1 MERYSHADCSFSAY
15 FGGKKVAKQ
24 GLSCIVQG
32 RQNVKDCALGN
43 NVVLEALFVEMGYLE
58 K

>member
-1 MERYSHADCSFSAY
+1 MERHSHPDGSFSAY
-15 FGGKKVAKQ
+15 FGSNKVAKQ
-24 GLSCIVQG
+24 GLSWIVQG

>member
-1 MERYSHADCSFSAY
+1 MERHSHTVGSFSAY
-15 FGGKKVAKQ
+15 FRSNKVAKL
-24 GLSCIVQG
+24 GLSCRVQSK
-32 RQNVKDCALGN
+32 QNVKDCALGN